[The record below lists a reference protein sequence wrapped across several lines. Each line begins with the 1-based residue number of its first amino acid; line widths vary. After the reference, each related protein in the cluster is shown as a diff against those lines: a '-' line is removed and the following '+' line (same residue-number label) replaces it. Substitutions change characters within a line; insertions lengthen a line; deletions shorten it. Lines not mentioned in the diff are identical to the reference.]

1 MPRPKSGTIWRSEDG
16 TELKARITVK
26 DDLGRTHRPWLP
38 LDPRFSDERAKALA
52 AKISAEAQG
61 KPWNPERAKR
71 VQLVGSSPTVEDYVQ
86 KVWFPSR
93 VDKIKSLRSDRSRW
107 RLHLSPLIGH
117 LRMHEV
123 TSEHLRLVVEA
134 LDDKAANNAGI
145 DGRDFGEKTAV
156 NCWAVV
162 TAMFRDAFA
171 SKRKDL
177 RILPSNPALGVLPPD
192 GPDAI
197 EKQWL
202 FPDELRQLLTC
213 GAVPLWR
220 RRMYAVCVYLFCRPG
235 EVLAL
240 RWGSGVDVPHGM
252 VRINRAYNS
261 EKKRFNE
268 YTKTGDTRHFALE
281 PILLP
286 LLEAMQREAGDG
298 AELLFPTTTNL
309 AAGLREDLLKAGVR
323 REALHVKRKGARMM
337 RFHDLRATG
346 ITYLALRG
354 DTDNNVRDRAGHT
367 DFKTTLEYI
376 RRGQHAAGARMGDP
390 FAALPQE
397 LLKPQPVES
406 SSVSSGGD
414 NGSGE
419 TAAVL
424 VGSPGDGLPSGVA
437 GGRPD
442 APAGGIS
449 APSPPPGTSGA
460 NGQDDSKTI
469 QTDPEAVAFQE
480 ALAEHQGANPPRGP
494 AKAGAPD
501 TFQRPARRGDR

>member
-1 MPRPKSGTIWRSEDG
+1 MPRAKTGTIFRSKDG
-16 TELKARITVK
+16 SELKCRITVK
-26 DDLGRTHRPWLP
+26 DDLGRTHRPWIP
-38 LDPRFSDERAKALA
+38 LDPRFTDERAKTLA

-61 KPWNPERAKR
+61 KPWNPERARR

-123 TSEHLRLVVEA
+123 TSEHLRLVVEE

-192 GPDAI
+192 GPDAV

-213 GAVPLWR
+213 ATVPLWR
-220 RRMYAVCVYLFCRPG
+220 RRMYTVCVYCFCRPG

-240 RWGSGVDVPHGM
+240 LWGGGIDVPHGM

-268 YTKTGDTRHFALE
+268 YTKTGDTRHFAIE

-286 LLEAMQREAGDG
+286 LLEAMQREADAG
-298 AELLFPTTTNL
+298 AGLVFPTLSNL
-309 AAGLREDLLKAGVR
+309 ASHLRADLWAAGVR
-323 REALHVKRKGARMM
+323 REALHVKRRGARMM

-354 DTDNNVRDRAGHT
+354 DSDNNVRDRAGHT

-390 FAALPQE
+390 FGELPTE
-397 LLKPQPVES
+397 LLKLPESES
-406 SSVSSGGD
+406 SRHSSDGEKE
-414 NGSGE
+414 SGE
-419 TAAVL
+419 CRAELAR
-424 VGSPGDGLPSGVA
+424 SPGDALPYSIA
-437 GGRPD
+437 EARPD
-442 APAGGIS
+442 APAGGIPVLTGAS
-449 APSPPPGTSGA
+449 GEAGA
-460 NGQDDSKTI
+460 NPQDDSKTI
-469 QTDPEAVAFQE
+469 QTDPEAVAFDE

-494 AKAGAPD
+494 AKAGSVTTRTRA
-501 TFQRPARRGDR
+501 ARGGGQ

>member
-1 MPRPKSGTIWRSEDG
+1 MPRAKTGTIFRSKDG
-16 TELKARITVK
+16 SELKCRITVK
-26 DDLGRTHRPWLP
+26 DDLGRTHRPWIP
-38 LDPRFSDERAKALA
+38 LDPRFTDERAKTLA

-61 KPWNPERAKR
+61 KPWSPERAKR

-93 VDKIKSLRSDRSRW
+93 VNKIKSLRSDRSRW

-145 DGRDFGEKTAV
+145 NGRDFGEKTAV

-177 RILPSNPALGVLPPD
+177 RILPTNPALGVLPPD
-192 GPDAI
+192 GPDAV

-213 GAVPLWR
+213 AEVPVWR
-220 RRMYAVCVYLFCRPG
+220 RRMYAVCVFCFCRPG

-240 RWGSGVDVPHGM
+240 LWGAGLDVPHGM

-268 YTKTGDTRHFALE
+268 YTKTGDTRHFAIE

-286 LLEAMQREAGDG
+286 LLETMQREAGESTG
-298 AELLFPTTTNL
+298 PVFPTLSNL
-309 AAGLREDLLKAGVR
+309 ASHLRADLWEAGVR

-354 DTDNNVRDRAGHT
+354 DSDNEVRDRAGHT

-376 RRGQHAAGARMGDP
+376 RRGQHAAGARIGDP
-390 FAALPQE
+390 FGTLPPE
-397 LLKPQPVES
+397 LLNTSTIES
-406 SSVSSGGD
+406 SHDSSAGRA
-414 NGSGE
+414 GSGE
-419 TAAVL
+419 MPTELAPT
-424 VGSPGDGLPSGVA
+424 PGDGLPSGVA
-437 GGRPD
+437 PTRPD
-442 APAGGIS
+442 AAADGVLPT
-449 APSPPPGTSGA
+449 PGAQATSGT
-460 NGQDDSKTI
+460 NSEDDSKTI
-469 QTDPEAVAFQE
+469 ETDPEAESFAE

-494 AKAGAPD
+494 VKAGGNDAAP
-501 TFQRPARRGDR
+501 RPARGGGR